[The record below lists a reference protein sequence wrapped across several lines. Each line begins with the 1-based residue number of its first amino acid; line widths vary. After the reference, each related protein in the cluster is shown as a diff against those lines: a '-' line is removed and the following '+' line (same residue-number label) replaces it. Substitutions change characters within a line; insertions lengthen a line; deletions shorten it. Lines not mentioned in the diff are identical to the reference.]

1 MKKKEEVEG
10 MFYGSATVGTKGQI
24 VIPAKLRK
32 DSNIKPGD
40 TLIFICKSGREGF
53 GVMKPERLL
62 RLQKEFESLQK
73 QLVGKIKR

>member
-1 MKKKEEVEG
+1 MKKKEVEG

-53 GVMKPERLL
+53 GVMKPEGLL

>member
-1 MKKKEEVEG
+1 MKKKEGKG

-40 TLIFICKSGREGF
+40 ALIFICGPSEEGF
-53 GVMKPERLL
+53 AVVKPEELL
-62 RLQKEFESLQK
+62 RLRKEFERLQE
-73 QLVGKIKR
+73 QLTGKIKR